1 MAQITIRGLGPELE
15 GRIRQMARD
24 RQQSINAV
32 LTEIIRES
40 LERGQRRS
48 RGATLKALA
57 GGWTEKE
64 ALDFLDS
71 IKSCAAI
78 DEEMWR

>member
-48 RGATLKALA
+48 RGATFSLFSFYSRKRLIRC
-57 GGWTEKE
+57 E
-64 ALDFLDS
+64 S
-71 IKSCAAI
+71 IWPSS
-78 DEEMWR
+78 MTQ

>member
-15 GRIRQMARD
+15 SRIRQLARD

-40 LERGQRRS
+40 LEKGQRRP
-48 RGATLKALA
+48 RAATLQDLA
-57 GGWTEKE
+57 GGWSERE
-64 ALDFLDS
+64 ASDFLDS
-71 IKSCAAI
+71 IKSCEAI
-78 DEEMWR
+78 DEEMWP